1 MATEYFGINYFP
13 LLTGFFHCDTI
24 ELLTAMFGIKGP
36 YAAVMLLCKI
46 YGEGYYIRWGKEQ
59 CMIFARKLGPEY
71 ESETVEEIVNLL
83 VGKEFFDKKS
93 YEEHGILTSVEI
105 QKVWMDATS
114 RRKRDLEKLP
124 YLLIECNEKNNATNE
139 CKNVCK
145 KRDKA
150 GSMYAKT
157 ELEPENVYSLCAEP
171 ELSSENADIFR
182 QSKVKQSKVEESK
195 ELPPSNPPA
204 GETEGYEDYY
214 ALLPPLP
221 EYALSERTHNY
232 YGLLEN
238 LKLHKVK
245 ETAEIDA
252 ILRLSDYGRKG
263 TAIWKLLAKNH
274 WSKIEAP
281 GKYIIKVLRTT

>member
-124 YLLIECNEKNNATNE
+124 YLLIECNEKNNAINE

-182 QSKVKQSKVEESK
+182 QSKVKQSKAEKSK
-195 ELPPSNPPA
+195 ELPPSNPPT
-204 GETEGYEDYY
+204 GEKDGYEDNY
-214 ALLPPLP
+214 ALLPLP
-221 EYALSERTHNY
+221 PDYTLNEHTHNY

-238 LKLHKVK
+238 LKLHKVQ
-245 ETAEIDA
+245 EIAEITA

-263 TAIWKLLAKNH
+263 TAIWKLLAKTH
-274 WSKIEAP
+274 WNKIEAP
-281 GKYIIKVLRTT
+281 GKYIIKVLRSS